1 MDDTVLQ
8 TLKEKDNIDTKRF
21 LAMIDTIRNHV
32 IREGFI
38 QEAKENIN
46 ITFESL
52 DTLHGVM
59 PSTNRSF
66 TYSLI
71 EQ

>member
-1 MDDTVLQ
+1 MDDTVIQ
-8 TLKEKDNIDTKRF
+8 TLKEKDTIDTERF
-21 LAMIDTIRNHV
+21 LAMIDMIRAHV
-32 IREGFI
+32 IRDGFI